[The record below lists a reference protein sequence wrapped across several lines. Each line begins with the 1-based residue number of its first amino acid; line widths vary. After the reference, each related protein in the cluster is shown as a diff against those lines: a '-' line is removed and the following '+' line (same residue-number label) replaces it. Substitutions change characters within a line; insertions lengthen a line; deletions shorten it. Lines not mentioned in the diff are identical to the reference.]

1 MHRLR
6 ALATFTLLLGACTQ
20 AEDPAP
26 APPPAPVEPAPA
38 SAPQVFEVTIASVPS
53 GAAVTLQGAE
63 LGVTPYVLKYKRQT
77 SVLVTADGFFAKEIT
92 VGPDS
97 DPTVVATLTPLD
109 DDGGATT
116 GAAPL
121 DGPATGAVAMADK
134 PPPTADAKASAGPKP
149 ASATSSGAKSASSFP
164 TTPSSSGTATPPA
177 DIDKPA
183 PKSSSLPYDNVA
195 AAKADY
201 QAGKINRD
209 TYDQA
214 VRKLKARRIDKLLVI
229 KELYRQGTIDKGEY
243 QRRKRIIDNEYK
255 GV

>member
-6 ALATFTLLLGACTQ
+6 ALATFSLLLGACTSEEPS
-20 AEDPAP
+20 AGPAP
-26 APPPAPVEPAPA
+26 AEPAPVEPAA
-38 SAPQVFEVTIASVPS
+38 APTNQVYEVTIASVPS

-63 LGVTPYVLKYKRQT
+63 LGVTPYVLKYKKQT

-109 DDGGATT
+109 GEAGATS
-116 GAAPL
+116 GAEPVDAP
-121 DGPATGAVAMADK
+121 DTGAVAMADR
-134 PPPTADAKASAGPKP
+134 PPPTGSASAKPSTGAKPSTESKPATTASSSSTTASADDAPKP
-149 ASATSSGAKSASSFP
+149 
-164 TTPSSSGTATPPA
+164 TP
-177 DIDKPA
+177 K
-183 PKSSSLPYDNVA
+183 SSLPYDNVA
-195 AAKADY
+195 DARADY

-214 VRKLKARRIDKLLVI
+214 IRKLKARRTEKLLVI
-229 KELYRQGTIDKGEY
+229 KELYRAGTIDKGEY

-255 GV
+255 GL